1 VSTPYTELQLD
12 TLREVANIGSG
23 TASTALSQLLTRP
36 VDISVPEA
44 RAVPLADAVE
54 SAGPA
59 DMAVTGVVI
68 PVVGDIPSVVLC
80 VFRIA
85 DSEKLCELLGVE
97 GGSEVGRSALA
108 EIGNI
113 LGTHYLSSMHA
124 MTGLA
129 LEPAPPQIAEDMLG
143 AIVATVLVEHCGE
156 DDLTLF
162 IDSELTVEG
171 ESCSLSFLY
180 VPGAAGATHLLT
192 CLGMA

>member
-23 TASTALSQLLTRP
+23 TASTALSQLLARP

-44 RAVPLADAVE
+44 RAVSLAEAVD
-54 SAGPA
+54 SVGAA
-59 DMAVTGVVI
+59 DLEVSGVVL
-68 PVVGDIPSVVLC
+68 PVVGDLPSGVLC
-80 VFRIA
+80 VFRT
-85 DSEKLCELLGVE
+85 DDRDKLCQLLGVE
-97 GGSEVGRSALA
+97 PGSEVGQSALGEVA
-108 EIGNI
+108 NI

-129 LEPAPPQIAEDMLG
+129 LEPAPPQVMDDMLG
-143 AIVATVLVEHCGE
+143 AIVASVLVEHCGD

-162 IDSELTVEG
+162 IDSELFIEG

-180 VPGAAGATHLLT
+180 VPGEAGATHLLT